1 MLEDVQTK
9 KISAI
14 LQLDQSKSAALPE
27 LKVKSPRAP
36 AAIVV
41 KNRTVAKETK
51 EGARGAKSPTSES
64 GAGKKANSKVS
75 RASDSNDNVVVEKT
89 VVMLE
94 NEVVS
99 TPPVILPPARI
110 AENETCNNDRME
122 NPSLESEYAIRDPP
136 SPVVLTGDVSPTI
149 HTSDNQLN
157 LYEVWSIHYSF
168 PSSFTRCI
176 VLCFVVS
183 MHKYFDFGIE

>member
-51 EGARGAKSPTSES
+51 EGARGAKSHPTLES
-64 GAGKKANSKVS
+64 GAGKKANGKVS

-110 AENETCNNDRME
+110 AENENCNNDRME

-168 PSSFTRCI
+168 SQFI
-176 VLCFVVS
+176 YS
-183 MHKYFDFGIE
+183 MHCSLFCCFYA